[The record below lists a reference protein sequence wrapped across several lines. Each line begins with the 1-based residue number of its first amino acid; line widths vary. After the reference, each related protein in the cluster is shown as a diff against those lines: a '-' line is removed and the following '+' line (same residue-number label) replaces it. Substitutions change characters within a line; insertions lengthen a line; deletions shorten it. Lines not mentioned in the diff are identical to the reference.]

1 MASVTDLAT
10 FRRSAAFV
18 RSRLAG
24 LTGLDVDALAR
35 RLDDIRPALAAF
47 AADVSAH
54 APTDAALLYA
64 ATHYLCRLL
73 LAAGAAPDEVDRL
86 LDRRAA
92 SAAERALTFPETAIR
107 RDARR
112 RRGQGFEMHGENAI
126 S

>member
-1 MASVTDLAT
+1 MASVTDLAA
-10 FRRSAAFV
+10 FRRTAAFV

-24 LTGLDVDALAR
+24 LHGLDADALAR

-54 APTDAALLYA
+54 GAADAALLYA
-64 ATHYLCRLL
+64 ATHYPCRLL
-73 LAAGAAPDEVDRL
+73 LQAGAAPDEVDRL
-86 LDRRAA
+86 LDRREA
-92 SAAERALTFPETAIR
+92 SDAERALTFPEAAIR

-112 RRGQGFEMHGENAI
+112 RHRQAIETHGENAI